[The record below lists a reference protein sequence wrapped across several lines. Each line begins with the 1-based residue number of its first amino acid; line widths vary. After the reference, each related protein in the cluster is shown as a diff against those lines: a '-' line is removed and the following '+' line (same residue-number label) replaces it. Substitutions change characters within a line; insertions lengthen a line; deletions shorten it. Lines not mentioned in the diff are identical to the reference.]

1 MQQVLF
7 QPKDFTGMD
16 SRTCRKMPGH
26 GTGMPQEAANDE
38 CYEAETSP
46 IWLVLSVAG
55 NVIGGALL
63 LSGLLLLPHI
73 VADLLG

>member
-7 QPKDFTGMD
+7 QPKDFTGLD
-16 SRTCRKMPGH
+16 SRACRKVPGH
-26 GTGMPQEAANDE
+26 GTGIQREAANDD
-38 CYEAETSP
+38 CYDAETGP
-46 IWLVLSVAG
+46 VWLMLSVVG
-55 NVIGGALL
+55 NAIGGAIL